1 MDAGNAGLGSHCSV
15 EMDESEC
22 ELLSERCKLQTT
34 LSKSKNS
41 LKKKPAWS
49 ETNIYKSTTAGGGVG
64 GLLFYNTLTLFFNY
78 PYPVNF

>member
-22 ELLSERCKLQTT
+22 ELLSERCKFQTT

-41 LKKKPAWS
+41 LKKKKLHGLKQ
-49 ETNIYKSTTAGGGVG
+49 IYISQQQQGVG
-64 GLLFYNTLTLFFNY
+64 WGTIIL
-78 PYPVNF
+78 